1 MTIKLGHAAA
11 IAFGLVLATA
21 CGAGGEEPAESAPT
35 PPAESDAPAPDAS
48 DASEADTPEAD
59 APAETADAAPEP
71 ASQFAGFPEPY
82 ASADYDRGRRVFL
95 QCQSCHTLEE
105 GGPAVLGPNL
115 YGLFSRKVGESE
127 GFDYSSALKEADFEW
142 TPEQL
147 EHWLENPRSF
157 LPGNRMSFAGVRRED
172 DRHAVIAYV
181 MSQTGY
187 EPS

>member
-1 MTIKLGHAAA
+1 MTIKRGHAAA
-11 IAFGLVLATA
+11 VAFGLVLATA
-21 CGAGGEEPAESAPT
+21 CGGPSDEPAEAAPT
-35 PPAESDAPAPDAS
+35 PPAESETPAADTSGA
-48 DASEADTPEAD
+48 DEADTTEAA
-59 APAETADAAPEP
+59 APDETADAAPEP

-105 GGPAVLGPNL
+105 GGAAVLGPNL
-115 YGLFSRKVGESE
+115 YGLFSRKVGEGE
-127 GFDYSSALKEADFEW
+127 GFSYSSALQEADFEW

-147 EHWLENPRSF
+147 EQWLENPRSF
-157 LPGNRMSFAGVRRED
+157 LPGNNMSFAGVRRED